1 MGVCMPTESQ
11 LYDAALRVLVRRK
24 LDDGRLPLDLTKTI
38 AVDHGSGNICLAC
51 DQTISIEQIEYQAF
65 GPRYGPALRLHWGC
79 HVVWQLECI
88 ERIGK
93 QWRSR
98 RNETLG
104 QPKDGSEG
112 GDPDGS
118 LERSFYGACLTPC

>member
-1 MGVCMPTESQ
+1 MPTESQ

-24 LDDGRLPLDLTKTI
+24 LDDGRLPLDLTKNDCRKPWI
-38 AVDHGSGNICLAC
+38 GNICLAC
-51 DQTISIEQIEYQAF
+51 DQTITVEQVEYQAF

-88 ERIGK
+88 ERMRK

-104 QPKDGSEG
+104 QPEDGAEG
-112 GDPDGS
+112 GDPDS
-118 LERSFYGACLTPC
+118 NLERSFYGACITPC

>member
-38 AVDHGSGNICLAC
+38 AVGNGSGNTCPAC
-51 DQTISIEQIEYQAF
+51 DQTIAVEQVEYQAF

-88 ERIGK
+88 ERMHK
-93 QWRSR
+93 QGRSR

-104 QPKDGSEG
+104 QPKDRSEA
-112 GDPDGS
+112 GDPDGN
-118 LERSFYGACLTPC
+118 LERSFYGACITPC

>member
-1 MGVCMPTESQ
+1 MPTESQ
-11 LYDAALRVLVRRK
+11 LYDAALRLLVRRK

-38 AVDHGSGNICLAC
+38 AVGNGSGNSCLAC
-51 DQTISIEQIEYQAF
+51 DQTITAEQVEYQAF

-88 ERIGK
+88 ERMRK

-104 QPKDGSEG
+104 EPKDGSEG
-112 GDPDGS
+112 GDPDGN
-118 LERSFYGACLTPC
+118 LERSFYGACITPC